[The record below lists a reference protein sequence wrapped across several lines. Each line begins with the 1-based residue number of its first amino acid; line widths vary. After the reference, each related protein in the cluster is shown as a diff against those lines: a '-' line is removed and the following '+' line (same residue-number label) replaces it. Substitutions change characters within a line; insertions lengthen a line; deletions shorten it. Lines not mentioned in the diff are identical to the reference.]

1 MNILIIGGGVA
12 AFEAALAAAE
22 NPECKVTVCSAE
34 TVPPYRRPAL
44 SRMVAEELSDT
55 AFYFKQPEFYKERN
69 IELKLNKSA
78 VSINRENSSVTFS
91 DGEVISYDRLILA
104 TGGCSFVPPV
114 EGAENAHTFRNYRDL
129 QFFRQQ
135 LTEGVDKAVIIG
147 AGVLGLELADSLLAK
162 GCRVTLIEAGPAIL
176 SRNLDPES
184 SALVMKHL
192 SSLEGIEVKT
202 NCKVTKITPDSV
214 VLENETVPSGLTVF
228 SAGVRSCVALAAEAG
243 LSVGRGITVNN
254 RMESSDKN
262 IFSCGDAAETPAGCC
277 GLLPAAK
284 SMGHIAGVNAAGG
297 NELFVPES
305 YPVRLMA
312 LGLKLFAAGKTEDAV
327 SEVSVDDSGNYQR
340 LTRNQAGQ
348 LTGVILMGDLK
359 AAVKLQKE
367 MVC

>member
-22 NPECKVTVCSAE
+22 NPACKVIVCSAE
-34 TVPPYRRPAL
+34 NVPPYRRPAL
-44 SRMVAEELSDT
+44 SRMVAEDLSDT

-69 IELKLNKSA
+69 IELKLNKNA
-78 VSINRENSSVTFS
+78 LSIDRENATVTFA

-114 EGAENAHTFRNYRDL
+114 PGAEHAHTFRNYRDL
-129 QFFRQQ
+129 QFFRQK
-135 LTEGVDKAVIIG
+135 LAEGIDKAVIIG

-162 GCRVTLIEAGPAIL
+162 KCHVTLIEAGPAIL

-192 SSLEGIEVKT
+192 QSLEGLDVKT
-202 NCKVTKITPDSV
+202 NCKVCQITPDSV
-214 VLENETVPSGLTVF
+214 VLENETIPSGLTVF
-228 SAGVRSCVALAAEAG
+228 SAGVRSCVTLAAEAG
-243 LSVGRGITVNN
+243 LMVNRGIAVNN

-262 IFSCGDAAETPAGCC
+262 IFSCGDAAETSGGCC

-284 SMGHIAGVNAAGG
+284 SMGHIAGVNASGG
-297 NELFVPES
+297 NELFTPES

-312 LGLKLFAAGKTEDAV
+312 LGLKLFAAGKTQDDS
-327 SEVSVDDSGNYQR
+327 SEVSVDAQGNYQR
-340 LTRNQAGQ
+340 LTRNKDGQ